1 MNIEFISGMAYFC
14 NEQGCLT
21 RMSEEA
27 TQPLSYDYGHLSIG
41 AAIYYVEQLA
51 PLIFKAP

>member
-51 PLIFKAP
+51 PLIFKSP

>member
-1 MNIEFISGMAYFC
+1 MDFFC

-21 RMSEEA
+21 RMSEDS
-27 TQPLSYDYGHLSIG
+27 TQPLSYDYGHLSTS
-41 AAIYYVEQLA
+41 AATYYVEQLA